1 MCYPFYGSLW
11 GSPYSTILPHPCT
24 LTLLCHI
31 NIRSTYFQGRYF
43 YSYGN
48 TKREQQV
55 HRIRFEPYSSTL
67 QSSNRR
73 RIWSRNIQSA
83 FISFPTPTHSTT
95 VPVILLLILELHN
108 TSSKA
113 YGSVQYTRTSREYG
127 RHREKAPPCSVLF
140 CDGGQTVYINVWF
153 LFAHQTKGDETF
165 TREHFGS
172 VYLGNFVSNLVSSI
186 NCPRYQLNWTGQ
198 ILAAWNCF
206 QETDLHPKI
215 PPLDPGPST

>member
-1 MCYPFYGSLW
+1 MGSTPKTTLISD
-11 GSPYSTILPHPCT
+11 GQKLFSPSHVKKPNASVLPPLCVIHSMAACEALHIPQILPHPCT

-55 HRIRFEPYSSTL
+55 HRIRFEPYSTL

-83 FISFPTPTHSTT
+83 FISFPTPTHSST

-127 RHREKAPPCSVLF
+127 RHREKAPPCSVLRWGT
-140 CDGGQTVYINVWF
+140 D
-153 LFAHQTKGDETF
+153 
-165 TREHFGS
+165 S
-172 VYLGNFVSNLVSSI
+172 VHKRMVFI
-186 NCPRYQLNWTGQ
+186 R
-198 ILAAWNCF
+198 
-206 QETDLHPKI
+206 
-215 PPLDPGPST
+215 PPNKRG